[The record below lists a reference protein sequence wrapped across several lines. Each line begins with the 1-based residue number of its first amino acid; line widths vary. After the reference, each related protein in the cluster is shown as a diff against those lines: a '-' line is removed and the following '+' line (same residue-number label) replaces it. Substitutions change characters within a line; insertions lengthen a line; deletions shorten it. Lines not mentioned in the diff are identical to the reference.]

1 MPSAERKKLRVPAV
15 LAVVTIAA
23 AALVTACGEETKECP
38 GGGGS
43 GGDGGSGGTE
53 TADNGCGGDG
63 GSVA

>member
-1 MPSAERKKLRVPAV
+1 MPSTERKKLRVPAV

-23 AALVTACGEETKECP
+23 ASLVTACGDKPKECP

-43 GGDGGSGGTE
+43 GGSAGSGGIE
-53 TADNGCGGDG
+53 TAENCGGEG